1 MATGLVGRFVAALNA
16 RSIRLIGASIL
27 AGSTGVSAASVA
39 TDAGLAIPPEATAT
53 AAEYVGESGFL
64 PDLVGFGLVHPVYPL
79 AAFVGL
85 ALLVLGDRAPLT

>member
-1 MATGLVGRFVAALNA
+1 MATGSGGGFVAALNA
-16 RSIRLIGASIL
+16 QSVRLIGASIL
-27 AGSTGVSAASVA
+27 AGSTIVSAASVA

-53 AAEYVGESGFL
+53 AAEYVGESGVL

-85 ALLVLGDRAPLT
+85 ALLVLGDRAPL